1 MSKVIKQRLKQLR
14 GLMKQ
19 AGMDAYYV
27 PSTDPHQS
35 EYVPACWQRR
45 QWLSGFTG
53 SAGDLVITRTSAG
66 LWTDGRYFLQAARE
80 LQGTTI
86 KLFKMGNP
94 GVPTIPAWLARN
106 TRAGQVL
113 GADPR
118 VLSPAVHG
126 ELAAAVGS
134 AGGKLKLM
142 ERNLVDALWGDDRPR
157 PSDAPLEVLPRT
169 YAGESTAH
177 KLGRLRKEMKAARAE
192 AHVLTALDAIA
203 WLFNVRSADV
213 DHNPVAIAYAI
224 VTAKEAKLFVDP
236 RKLSPQVVKKLGV
249 RVQVLPYAAVG
260 KELAALNR
268 TKAPVWVDG
277 QTSNVWVTRKLKG
290 CKLINRTSPITP
302 MKARKN
308 ATEVRQIK
316 TAMRRDGVAMVRFL
330 CWLEQAVPAG
340 GVTEVTVEQKLEE
353 LRGQGRNYRDT
364 SFGTIAGYNE
374 HGAIIHYEATEETAS
389 ELEPRGILLV
399 DSGGQYLD
407 GTTDITRTVLLGG
420 KPTAEQ
426 LDRNTRVLQGH
437 IDLARTRFPAGTVG
451 KQLDTIARTHLW
463 EAGLNYNHG
472 TGHGVGFFLNVHEG
486 PQAISPTRCTG
497 APLEEGNLLSNEPGY
512 YAEGKYGIRIENL
525 VLVVDD
531 PGHGDDDIAFLGFE
545 TLTLCP
551 IDTRLVNEKMLTKAQ
566 RDWLNSY
573 HKVVR
578 EALIDGLSGKEKRW
592 LRSATKAI

>member
-1 MSKVIKQRLKQLR
+1 MSKAIKDKLKQLR

-35 EYVPACWQRR
+35 EYVPDCWQRR
-45 QWLSGFTG
+45 RWLSGFTG

-80 LQGTTI
+80 LAGTTI

-94 GVPTIPAWLARN
+94 GVPSIPQWLAKN
-106 TRAGQVL
+106 TKPGKVL

-118 VLSPAVHG
+118 VLSPAVFQ
-126 ELAAAVGS
+126 ELAAAVAG
-134 AGGKLKLM
+134 AGGKVKLL
-142 ERNLVDALWGDDRPR
+142 ERNLVDDLWGGDQPS
-157 PSDAPLEVLPRT
+157 PSDAPLEALPPA
-169 YAGESTAH
+169 YSGEPTAR

-203 WLFNVRSADV
+203 WLFNIRSADV

-224 VTAKEAKLFVDP
+224 VTAKEAKLFTDP
-236 RKLSPQVVKKLGV
+236 RKLNPRVTRQLGA
-249 RVQVLPYAAVG
+249 RVQVLPYASVG
-260 KELAALNR
+260 KELSALNKTR
-268 TKAPVWVDG
+268 ATVWVDG

-290 CKLINRTSPITP
+290 CKLINRQSPITR

-308 ATEVRQIK
+308 AVETARIK
-316 TAMRRDGVAMVRFL
+316 TAHRRDGVAMVKFL
-330 CWLEQAVPAG
+330 CWLDQAVPAG
-340 GVTEVTVEQKLEE
+340 GVTEVTVEHKLEE
-353 LRGQGRNYRDT
+353 LRGQGDNFRGT

-389 ELEPRGILLV
+389 ELAPRGILLV

-420 KPTAEQ
+420 KPTREQ

-451 KQLDTIARTHLW
+451 KQLDTIARAHLW

-472 TGHGVGFFLNVHEG
+472 TGHGVGFYLNVHEG

-497 APLEEGNLLSNEPGY
+497 APLEVGNLLSNEPGF

-531 PGHGDDDIAFLGFE
+531 PDHGDDDTAFLRFE
-545 TLTLCP
+545 TVTLCP
-551 IDTRLVNEKMLTKAQ
+551 IDSRLVNKQMLTKPQ
-566 RDWLNSY
+566 RAWLNAY
-573 HKVVR
+573 HKMVR
-578 EALIDGLSGKEKRW
+578 AELIGELSGKEARW
-592 LRSATKAI
+592 LRGATKAV